1 LQVLVWFGR
10 FVSLAGQ
17 LFAAVL
23 VALAIYIA
31 IRPALAAPF
40 APAIGVFTLL
50 LAAACAWLIGRV
62 AGYVS
67 EK

>member
-1 LQVLVWFGR
+1 MLAWFGR
-10 FVSLAGQ
+10 LVSYAGQ
-17 LFAAVL
+17 FFAAVL
-23 VALAIYIA
+23 VALAMYIV
-31 IRPALAAPF
+31 IRPALTAPF

-50 LAAACAWLIGRV
+50 LIAACAWLIGRV

>member
-1 LQVLVWFGR
+1 MLAWFGR
-10 FVSLAGQ
+10 FVSFAGQ
-17 LFAAVL
+17 LLAAVL
-23 VALAIYIA
+23 VALAIYILL
-31 IRPALAAPF
+31 RPAVSAPF

-50 LAAACAWLIGRV
+50 LIAACSWLIGRV

>member
-1 LQVLVWFGR
+1 MLAWFGHIVS
-10 FVSLAGQ
+10 FVGQ
-17 LFAAVL
+17 LVAAVL
-23 VALAIYIA
+23 VALAIYVVVH
-31 IRPALAAPF
+31 PALAAPF

-50 LAAACAWLIGRV
+50 LVAACAWLVGRV